1 MDKTIGISSLR
12 KSLASKIQE
21 IHEKGSRYIVMQRS
35 KAKAVLVSPEE
46 IETLEIMAD
55 KDILEDIKSAKEDIK
70 KGNYVKYEDYF
81 SKEPEK
87 E

>member
-12 KSLASKIQE
+12 KSLASKIRE
-21 IHEKGSRYIVMQRS
+21 VHEKGSRYIVLQRS
-35 KAKAVLVSPEE
+35 EAKAILVSPEE

-55 KDILEDIKSAKEDIK
+55 KDLLKDIKSAKDDMK
-70 KGNYVKYEDYF
+70 KGRFSKFEDYF
-81 SKEPEK
+81 SENPDE

>member
-12 KSLASKIQE
+12 KSLAKKIQE
-21 IHEKGSRYIVMQRS
+21 VHEKGSRYIVLQRS

-55 KDILEDIKSAKEDIK
+55 NEILEDIRSAKEDIRK
-70 KGNYVKYEDYF
+70 NRYIKYEDYF
-81 SKEPEK
+81 K
-87 E
+87 